1 MIGEFLIMIT
11 ALLAVMWL
19 DYLTD
24 KKAPEKPMNDYK
36 RFTNNGYEKR
46 QKMLNKQREMRK
58 RK

>member
-1 MIGEFLIMIT
+1 MIT